1 MLYKKRNKI
10 FKKTLIITTII
21 LIGILFLSE
30 LGIIKYLQL
39 KQINSQL
46 TTEIKE
52 LDNKGALLEIEE
64 EKLKNDMNYI
74 EQIAREEFGMAKKGE
89 KIFLIKEKINKGD
102 N

>member
-89 KIFLIKEKINKGD
+89 KITQFPNS
-102 N
+102 